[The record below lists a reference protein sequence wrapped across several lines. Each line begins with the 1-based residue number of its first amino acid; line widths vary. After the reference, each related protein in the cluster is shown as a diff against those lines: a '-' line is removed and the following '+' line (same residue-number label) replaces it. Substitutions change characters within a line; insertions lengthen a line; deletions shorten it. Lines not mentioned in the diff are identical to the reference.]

1 MLPTTLKSYLET
13 NNRTPKDLVNL
24 FSVGA
29 VLDTVSGDT
38 FPMLA
43 GGAIGFDEPM
53 NLMDMDIS
61 DDSFDWYNSLV
72 WGDKEIVDEVMDD
85 LSYKKFTTDID
96 LDRDIPSIVFE
107 PEYLGDR

>member
-1 MLPTTLKSYLET
+1 MNLETYLET
-13 NNRTPKDLVNL
+13 NNRDIGDVVLL

-29 VLDTVSGDT
+29 ALDKVSGDT

-43 GGAIGFDEPM
+43 GGAIGLDEPK

-61 DDSFDWYNSLV
+61 YDSYEWYDSLANS
-72 WGDKEIVDEVMDD
+72 DKEVVDEVMDN
-85 LSYKKFTTDID
+85 LSYEAWVESHIG
-96 LDRDIPSIVFE
+96 E